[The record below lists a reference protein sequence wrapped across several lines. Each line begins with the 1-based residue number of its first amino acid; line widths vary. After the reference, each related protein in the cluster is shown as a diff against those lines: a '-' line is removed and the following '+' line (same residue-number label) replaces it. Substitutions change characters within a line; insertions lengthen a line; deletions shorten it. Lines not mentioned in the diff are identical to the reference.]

1 MYCPSTFMYVSS
13 NYIIMCWWW
22 CQCDDGDA
30 NVMPMFCQCVDG
42 DANVMIPC
50 DDGNDVFLC
59 NRGRCRCTQSHDWM
73 RKTANGSH
81 DWMPKTDRH
90 QGSRRHV
97 TARSRRHRCHRS
109 RPHPSPISRHIP
121 QKPRYSHRSWQDPCA
136 GSLGGSTRPCRQ
148 AGRLDSARTAPKS
161 SLSIL
166 TAVCG
171 SSTRASQEASNTQ
184 SQRILD
190 RAASSLPEW
199 TPLWRWTAD
208 IQ

>member
-1 MYCPSTFMYVSS
+1 MYCSSTFIYVSS

-97 TARSRRHRCHRS
+97 TARSRRRRCHRS
-109 RPHPSPISRHIP
+109 RPHPPAPHLVPGPIGPLAGHVAVAYHKALSAAAQVITCAPARRTYAWSLLHVVLGALHNHVGGHRAGLQISRHSGNDMW
-121 QKPRYSHRSWQDPCA
+121 RD
-136 GSLGGSTRPCRQ
+136 GSDEETLR
-148 AGRLDSARTAPKS
+148 
-161 SLSIL
+161 
-166 TAVCG
+166 V
-171 SSTRASQEASNTQ
+171 
-184 SQRILD
+184 
-190 RAASSLPEW
+190 
-199 TPLWRWTAD
+199 
-208 IQ
+208 